1 MHAYLRPLRRLL
13 IPLGIIVA
21 LLLSWPQTSYAQT
34 ERTLTLGESVRGRLD
49 NAASVDTYRF
59 QGQAGLQIRIRFTGD
74 VGLEPAA
81 RLEVDNREV
90 WFGGSP
96 GTNVVD
102 SGNLTLESN
111 NEYRLQVRSANGRSG
126 GYLLE
131 TARSNPGF
139 DIGSGAQLQPGFPVW
154 GRLAGPATGARHFFF
169 AQAGQTAT
177 LNVRTGENLLGRV
190 TLQAPDGLILWSE
203 RATQPNQT
211 LVIPPLLLPTTGP
224 YLVFVTA
231 GGTGGGTYEI
241 TLGLR

>member
-1 MHAYLRPLRRLL
+1 MHHRLRYLHHW
-13 IPLGIIVA
+13 G
-21 LLLSWPQTSYAQT
+21 LLLTLLLGLLLGWPTASYAQT
-34 ERTLTLGESVRGRLD
+34 DRPLTLGESVRGRLE

-59 QGQAGLQIRIRFTGD
+59 QAQAGIQIRIRFTAD

-96 GTNVVD
+96 GSNVVD

-111 NEYRLQVRSANGRSG
+111 NEYILQVRSANGRAG

-131 TARSNPGF
+131 TARSNPGYQ
-139 DIGSGAQLQPGFPVW
+139 IGSGPQIQPGFPVW
-154 GRLAGPATGARHFFF
+154 GRLPGPATGARHFFF
-169 AQAGQTAT
+169 AQSGQTAVIS
-177 LNVRTGENLLGRV
+177 VRTGENLLGRV

-203 RATQPNQT
+203 RATTPNQT
-211 LVIPPLLLPTTGP
+211 LSIPPLLLPMTGP

-231 GGTGGGTYEI
+231 GGSNGGTYEI
-241 TLGLR
+241 SLALN